1 MFGKFGDLAKL
12 AKTAMEQ
19 SRKLGKIEVTGEAD
33 GGKVKVRLNGKM
45 ELINIYID
53 EELLEPRNQNKIRK
67 LILKAHKDAM
77 KKVQKELQ
85 KSFDKDELMRMFG
98 G

>member
-12 AKTAMEQ
+12 AKAAMEQ

-33 GGKVKVRLNGKM
+33 NGKVKVRLNGKM
-45 ELINIYID
+45 ELINVYID
-53 EELLEPRNQNKIRK
+53 EELLRPENQGKIKK
-67 LILKAHKDAM
+67 LLLKAHKDAM

-85 KSFDKDELMRMFG
+85 KSFSQEDLMRMFG